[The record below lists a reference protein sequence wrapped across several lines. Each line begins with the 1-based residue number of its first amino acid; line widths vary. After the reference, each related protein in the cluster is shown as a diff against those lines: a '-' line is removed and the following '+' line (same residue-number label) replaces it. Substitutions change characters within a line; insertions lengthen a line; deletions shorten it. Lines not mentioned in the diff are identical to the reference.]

1 MSSQG
6 HNLIKNIMGHCPV
19 CYIPKVME
27 IEPLVP
33 RDKMFKAFQNIWA
46 WKPSVHVTNI
56 FISSYLK
63 VYIQNFVKEGQ
74 VVSSLSSEIRPLR
87 QICQGQSMGIIYTHY
102 DGLDV
107 DATYKVSCNRSSG
120 SGEYFERFITCM
132 SIATTLVMCPTSCHL
147 ILFSSYEKACI
158 QNLAEN
164 GPLLSEK
171 SQF

>member
-1 MSSQG
+1 
-6 HNLIKNIMGHCPV
+6 MGHGPV
-19 CYIPKVME
+19 FYIPKFME

-33 RDKMFKAFQNIWA
+33 RDKMFKAFQNIWS
-46 WKPSVHVTNI
+46 WKPSGHVTNI

-107 DATYKVSCNRSSG
+107 DATYKVSCKSVQF
-120 SGEYFERFITCM
+120 SGEYFERFITYM
-132 SIATTLVMCPTSCHL
+132 GMVTTLVMCHTSCHL

-158 QNLAEN
+158 
-164 GPLLSEK
+164 
-171 SQF
+171 